1 MKQSLLDT
9 LQALAE
15 LTDKNGFPP
24 SRREMAA
31 KLGITINAVKYRLES
46 LMNDGLV
53 VMDPDGRR
61 TAKRSDVITKAGRE
75 LVCKYRTVKIIEHMT
90 PEMADAIGFKATI
103 NTRKGIK

>member
-1 MKQSLLDT
+1 MRESFLDT
-9 LQALAE
+9 LKVLAE

-31 KLGITINAVKYRLES
+31 KLGITTNAVKYRLNILERK
-46 LMNDGLV
+46 GLV
-53 VMDPDGRR
+53 VMEPDGRR

-90 PEMADAIGFKATI
+90 PEMADVI
-103 NTRKGIK
+103 